1 MYWNK
6 TKPRIQPTD
15 RVVVCSHQEHYV
27 ITSQTRYERA
37 KENPEGD
44 NRNDQWKGVTAIW
57 ERNQKTFFNL
67 KDKNAKN
74 ISLKSVRPW
83 MGMEKEYVVM
93 FTIL

>member
-44 NRNDQWKGVTAIW
+44 NRNDQ
-57 ERNQKTFFNL
+57 
-67 KDKNAKN
+67 
-74 ISLKSVRPW
+74 
-83 MGMEKEYVVM
+83 
-93 FTIL
+93 